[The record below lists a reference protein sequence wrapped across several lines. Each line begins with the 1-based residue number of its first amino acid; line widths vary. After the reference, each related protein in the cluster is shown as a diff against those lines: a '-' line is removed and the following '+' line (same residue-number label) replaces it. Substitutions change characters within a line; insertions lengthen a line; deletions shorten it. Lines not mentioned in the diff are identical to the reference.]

1 MHSQAGGLSV
11 WGRRRRPL
19 NEYRIGEETMRFT
32 RHFWPVIFAVLILTC
47 IPYTQAQSTTSGYVT
62 GSVTDSSKA
71 VISGAVVKLENTSTS
86 LGLTATSGDDG
97 TYHFDFVPPG
107 SYKIH
112 VNASGFGPWEQT
124 LTVTVG
130 QSSTANAQLS
140 IASSATTVEVAASE
154 ASLETEDGNVST
166 NFNEKQIQYVP
177 NPGQD
182 LTYIAQVSSGVVMN
196 TQAGGGN
203 FSAFGLPGYSNMFTI
218 NGMDYLN
225 SFGDNNKSGATNNS
239 LGANEMQSVTVVNN
253 GYSGNYGRMVGSNVN
268 FVTKSG
274 SNQVHGNAIYEWNGS
289 SLNANNF
296 FNNRND
302 TPRPFDNVN
311 QWAAS
316 IGSPIWKDR
325 TFFFVNN
332 EGLRIVLPTT
342 ASANI
347 PSPQFQAAT
356 LANLQLVNPGSVPFY
371 QKMFALYNGAPGAA
385 RATNSLTYG
394 GCGSAAF
401 EQTIGG
407 PCALQFQA
415 TPGNFTG
422 EWLVSW
428 RIDQILSPKDQMYLH
443 IFTDHGVQAT
453 NTDVINPV
461 FNATSPQPEW
471 QGQLNETHTFQSRAV
486 NQFIGA
492 FQWSGILFGPAN
504 YPAALDA
511 FPAKLTFS
519 DGSLHYLGQNQADPV
534 GRHITQYQFVD
545 DFSMTFGKHTLKA
558 GVDFLRDDLNVFQF
572 GNQTAGTITT
582 SLADFYNGSG
592 ASTSFNK
599 SFPLALHRGFA
610 AYDLGFYGEDDWAV
624 RPGLKLTLALRL
636 DRQSNTNCPTNCFA
650 RLAAPFEATDHN
662 PAIPY
667 NSAIQ
672 TGVSQAFYS
681 ATPIAIEPRFGFAWS
696 PFGSTTTVV
705 RGGIGNFR
713 DFIPQQS
720 LQGFALNSPNV
731 NSFNVTGNLSPDVAN
746 NIFSNASTSN
756 ATFLKGFSQ
765 GATLAD
771 LVATDP
777 GFSPPSLYGAQKQT
791 RNPTY
796 LEWNLELQH
805 AVGQTT
811 TLSLNYVGNHGVHEI
826 FINPSLNA
834 YAATG
839 FAGLPSTVPD
849 SRFGPVTELQSD
861 ATSQYHGL
869 VVSVRHNFAR
879 SFQATGSYTWSHALD
894 DVTDNG
900 FTAWGY
906 GTAPSLQYPQIP
918 SNPHANY
925 GNNDAD
931 VRSAFTASYVWT
943 PSFDAWTGRT
953 PKLLTAGWSV
963 SGTFITRTGFP
974 FTVIDGGTTGN
985 LTATNYGATVFANY
999 AGGAQPSC
1007 GNPNQPCLVSAD
1019 FSPAATGFGQQTR
1032 NQFRG
1037 PGYFNSDLSL
1047 LKSTKVRLFQEGQSF
1062 VFGASF
1068 FNVLNHPNFD
1078 QPVNNLSNTG
1088 QFGRIISTVS
1098 PPTSVLG
1105 SGLGGDSSPR
1115 QIQLIAKFIF

>member
-1 MHSQAGGLSV
+1 
-11 WGRRRRPL
+11 
-19 NEYRIGEETMRFT
+19 MRYP
-32 RHFWPVIFAVLILTC
+32 RHAWITVFAVILLVC
-47 IPYTQAQSTTSGYVT
+47 VPSLHAQSTTSGYVT
-62 GSVTDSSKA
+62 GSVTDASNALIK
-71 VISGAVVKLENTSTS
+71 GAVVKLENSDTS
-86 LGLTATSGDDG
+86 LSLTASSGNDG
-97 TYHFDFVPPG
+97 AYHFDFVPPG
-107 SYKIH
+107 NYKLT
-112 VNASGFGPWEQT
+112 VEANGFGPREQI

-130 QSSTANAQLS
+130 QSVTANAQLA
-140 IASSATTVEVAASE
+140 IASSATTVQVAAEE
-154 ASLETEDGNVST
+154 APIETEDGNVST
-166 NFNEKQIQYVP
+166 SFNEKQIQYVP

-182 LTYIAQVSSGVVMN
+182 LTYVAQVAPGVVMN
-196 TQAGGGN
+196 TQSGGGN

-225 SFGDNNKSGATNNS
+225 TFGDNNKSGATNDS

-316 IGSPIWKDR
+316 IGGPIWKDR

-342 ASANI
+342 TSANI
-347 PSPQFQAAT
+347 PSPQFEAAT
-356 LANLQLVNPGSVPFY
+356 LANLQQVNPGSVAFY
-371 QKMFALYNGAPGAA
+371 QKIFALYNGAPGAA

-394 GCGSAAF
+394 GCGTAAF

-428 RIDQILSPKDQMYLH
+428 RIDQILSSKDQVYLH

-453 NTDVINPV
+453 NTDVINQV

-471 QGQLNETHTFQSRAV
+471 QGQLNETHVFNSRAV

-504 YPAALDA
+504 YPAALAA

-545 DFSMTFGKHTLKA
+545 DFSRSFGKHTFKA
-558 GVDFLRDDLNVFQF
+558 GIDFLRDDLNVFQY

-582 SLADFYNGSG
+582 SLDDFYNGTG
-592 ASTSFNK
+592 PSTSFNK
-599 SFPLALHRGFA
+599 SFPQALHRGFA
-610 AYDLGFYGEDDWAV
+610 AYDLGFYGEDDWAI
-624 RPGLKLTLALRL
+624 RSDLKLTLALRF

-650 RLAAPFEATDHN
+650 RLAGPFEATDHD
-662 PAIPY
+662 PSIPY
-667 NSAIQ
+667 NQVIQ
-672 TGVSQAFYS
+672 TGVSHAFYS
-681 ATPIAIEPRFGFAWS
+681 ATPIAVEPRFGFAWS
-696 PFGSTTTVV
+696 PFGSKDTVV

-746 NIFSNASTSN
+746 NIFSNASSSN
-756 ATFLKGFSQ
+756 TTFLNGFSK

-777 GFSPPSLYGAQKQT
+777 GFSPPSIYGAQKQT

-805 AVGQTT
+805 ALGQATT
-811 TLSLNYVGNHGVHEI
+811 MSLNYVGNHGVHEI

-834 YAATG
+834 YAAAG
-839 FAGLPSTVPD
+839 FAGLPAAVPD
-849 SRFGPVTELQSD
+849 SRFGPMTELQSD

-869 VVSVRHNFAR
+869 VVSVRHTFAH
-879 SFQATGSYTWSHALD
+879 SFQATASYTWSHAMD

-918 SNPHANY
+918 SDPHASY

-931 VRSAFTASYVWT
+931 ARHAFTASYVWT
-943 PSFDAWTGRT
+943 PALDAWTGPV
-953 PKLLTAGWSV
+953 PKLLTSGWSV
-963 SGTFITRTGFP
+963 AGTFNTRTGFP
-974 FTVIDGGTTGN
+974 FTVIDGATTGN

-999 AGGAQPSC
+999 SGGAQPSC
-1007 GNPNQPCLVSAD
+1007 GNPNQLCLASAD
-1019 FSPAATGFGQQTR
+1019 FSSAATGFGQQRR

-1037 PGYFNSDLSL
+1037 PGYFNTDLSL
-1047 LKSTKVRLFQEGQSF
+1047 LKNTKVRLFAEGQSF

-1078 QPVNNLSNTG
+1078 QPVNNVSNTG
-1088 QFGRIISTVS
+1088 QFGRIIETVS

>member
-1 MHSQAGGLSV
+1 
-11 WGRRRRPL
+11 
-19 NEYRIGEETMRFT
+19 MRFT
-32 RHFWPVIFAVLILTC
+32 RHAWPAIFAALILSC
-47 IPYTQAQSTTSGYVT
+47 VPFIQAQSTTSGYVT
-62 GSVTDSSKA
+62 GSVTDASKA
-71 VISGAVVKLENTSTS
+71 VIKGAVVKLENTGTS
-86 LGLTATSGDDG
+86 LSLTTASGDDG
-97 TYHFDFVPPG
+97 AYHFDFVPPG
-107 SYKIH
+107 NYRLR
-112 VNASGFGPWEQT
+112 VEANGFNPWEQT

-130 QSSTANAQLS
+130 QSVTTNAPLS
-140 IASSATTVEVAASE
+140 VASSATTVEVAAG
-154 ASLETEDGNVST
+154 AALIATEDGNVST
-166 NFNEKQIQYVP
+166 SFNEKQIQFVP

-182 LTYIAQVSSGVVMN
+182 LTYVAQVAPGVVMN

-203 FSAFGLPGYSNMFTI
+203 FSSFGLPGYSNMFTI

-225 SFGDNNKSGATNNS
+225 SFGDNNKSGATNDS

-296 FNNRND
+296 FNNRNN

-316 IGSPIWKDR
+316 IGGPIWKDR

-385 RATNSLTYG
+385 RASNSLTFG
-394 GCGSAAF
+394 GCGSAEF

-422 EWLVSW
+422 EWLASW

-471 QGQLNETHTFQSRAV
+471 QGQLNETHIFQSRAV

-558 GVDFLRDDLNVFQF
+558 GIDFLRDDLNVFQF

-582 SLADFYNGSG
+582 SLEDFYNGQG

-650 RLAAPFEATDHN
+650 RLAAPFEATDHD
-662 PAIPY
+662 PSIPY
-667 NSAIQ
+667 NTAIQ

-681 ATPIAIEPRFGFAWS
+681 ATPISVEPRFGFAWS

-756 ATFLKGFSQ
+756 SAFLRGFSQ

-805 AVGQTT
+805 ALGQATT
-811 TLSLNYVGNHGVHEI
+811 MSLNYVGNHGVHEI

-834 YAATG
+834 YAVAG
-839 FAGLPSTVPD
+839 FAGLPTTVPD

-869 VVSVRHNFAR
+869 VVSVRHNFAH
-879 SFQATGSYTWSHALD
+879 SFQATGSYTWSHAFD

-906 GTAPSLQYPQIP
+906 GTAASLQYPQIP
-918 SNPHANY
+918 SNAHANY

-931 VRSAFTASYVWT
+931 VRNAFTASYVWT
-943 PSFDAWTGRT
+943 PAIDAWAGRT
-953 PKLLTAGWSV
+953 PKLLTSGWSV
-963 SGTFITRTGFP
+963 AGTFITRGGFP

-999 AGGAQPSC
+999 SGGQQPNC
-1007 GNPNQPCLVSAD
+1007 GNPNQPCLVAAD
-1019 FSPAATGFGQQTR
+1019 FEPVTTGFAQQRR

-1047 LKSTKVRLFQEGQSF
+1047 LKSTKVHLFQEGQSF

-1078 QPVNNLSNTG
+1078 QPVNNVSNAG
-1088 QFGRIISTVS
+1088 QFGRIIATVS

>member
-1 MHSQAGGLSV
+1 
-11 WGRRRRPL
+11 
-19 NEYRIGEETMRFT
+19 MRFT
-32 RHFWPVIFAVLILTC
+32 RYAWPAILATFMLAC
-47 IPYTQAQSTTSGYVT
+47 VPTMRAQSTTSGYVT
-62 GSVTDSSKA
+62 GSVTDASKA
-71 VISGAVVKLENTSTS
+71 VIKGAAVTLENTGTS
-86 LGLTATSGDDG
+86 LDLKATSGDEG
-97 TYHFDFVPPG
+97 AYHFDFVPPG
-107 SYKIH
+107 NYKLR
-112 VNASGFGPWEQT
+112 VEANGFNPSEQS

-130 QSSTANAQLS
+130 QSVTVNASLS

-154 ASLETEDGNVST
+154 ALIETEDGNVST
-166 NFNEKQIQYVP
+166 NFNEKQIQFVP

-182 LTYIAQVSSGVVMN
+182 LTYVAQVAPGVVMN

-253 GYSGNYGRMVGSNVN
+253 GYSGNYGRMVGS
-268 FVTKSG
+268 
-274 SNQVHGNAIYEWNGS
+274 IYEWNGS

-296 FNNRND
+296 FNNRNA

-316 IGSPIWKDR
+316 IGGPIWKDR

-332 EGLRIVLPTT
+332 EGLRIVLPTST
-342 ASANI
+342 SANI

-371 QKMFALYNGAPGAA
+371 QKIFALYNGATGAA
-385 RATNSLTYG
+385 RATNSLTDG

-428 RIDQILSPKDQMYLH
+428 RIDQILSPKDQVYLH

-471 QGQLNETHTFQSRAV
+471 QGQLNETHIFQSRAV
-486 NQFIGA
+486 NQFIAA

-504 YPAALDA
+504 YPAALNA

-545 DFSMTFGKHTLKA
+545 DFSMTFGKHTFKA

-582 SLADFYNGSG
+582 SLDDFYNGAG

-624 RPGLKLTLALRL
+624 RPGLKLTLALRF
-636 DRQSNTNCPTNCFA
+636 DRQSNTSCNTNCFA
-650 RLAAPFEATDHN
+650 RLAAPFEATDHD
-662 PAIPY
+662 PGIPY
-667 NSAIQ
+667 DQAIQ

-681 ATPIAIEPRFGFAWS
+681 ATAISVEPRLGFAWS
-696 PFGSTTTVV
+696 PFGSKDTVV

-731 NSFNVTGNLSPDVAN
+731 NSFNVTGNLSPDVPD
-746 NIFSNASTSN
+746 NIFSNASSSN
-756 ATFLKGFSQ
+756 TTFLHGFSQ

-796 LEWNLELQH
+796 LEWNLEVQRSL
-805 AVGQTT
+805 GQATT
-811 TLSLNYVGNHGVHEI
+811 MSLNYVGNHGVHEI

-834 YAATG
+834 YASAG
-839 FAGLPSTVPD
+839 FAGLPTAVPD

-869 VVSVRHNFAR
+869 VVSVRHNFGR
-879 SFQATGSYTWSHALD
+879 SFQATGSYTWSHAFD

-906 GTAPSLQYPQIP
+906 GTAASLQYPQVP

-931 VRSAFTASYVWT
+931 ARHVFTASYVWT
-943 PSFDAWTGRT
+943 PAIDAWTGRT
-953 PKLLTAGWSV
+953 PKLLTSGWSV
-963 SGTFITRTGFP
+963 AGTFVTRTGFP

-999 AGGAQPSC
+999 AGGQQPNCS
-1007 GNPNQPCLVSAD
+1007 NPNQLCLNAAD
-1019 FSPAATGFGQQTR
+1019 FSSAANGFGQQQR

-1037 PGYFNSDLSL
+1037 PGYFNTDLSL
-1047 LKSTKVRLFQEGQSF
+1047 LKSTKVRLFAEGQSF

-1088 QFGRIISTVS
+1088 QFGRIIETVS

-1115 QIQLIAKFIF
+1115 QIQLIGKFIF

>member
-1 MHSQAGGLSV
+1 
-11 WGRRRRPL
+11 
-19 NEYRIGEETMRFT
+19 MRFT
-32 RHFWPVIFAVLILTC
+32 RHAWPAIFSALILACVPTMR
-47 IPYTQAQSTTSGYVT
+47 AQSTTSGYVT

-71 VISGAVVKLENTSTS
+71 VIKGAAVTLENAGTS
-86 LGLTATSGDDG
+86 LNLKATSGDEG

-107 SYKIH
+107 NYKLR
-112 VNASGFGPWEQT
+112 VEANGFNPSEQS

-130 QSSTANAQLS
+130 QSAAVNASLS
-140 IASSATTVEVAASE
+140 IASSATTVQVSASE
-154 ASLETEDGNVST
+154 ALIETEDGNVST
-166 NFNEKQIQYVP
+166 NFNEKQIQFVP

-182 LTYIAQVSSGVVMN
+182 LTYVAQVAPGVVMN

-203 FSAFGLPGYSNMFTI
+203 FSSFGLPGYSNMFII

-296 FNNRND
+296 FNNRNA

-316 IGSPIWKDR
+316 IGGPIWKDR

-332 EGLRIVLPTT
+332 EGLRIVLPTST
-342 ASANI
+342 SANI

-371 QKMFALYNGAPGAA
+371 QKIFALYNGAAGAA
-385 RATNSLTYG
+385 RATNSLTDG

-428 RIDQILSPKDQMYLH
+428 RIDQILSPKDQVYLH

-471 QGQLNETHTFQSRAV
+471 QGQLNETHIFQSRAV
-486 NQFIGA
+486 NQFIAA

-519 DGSLHYLGQNQADPV
+519 DGSLHYLGQNQADPI

-582 SLADFYNGSG
+582 SLDDFYNGAG

-599 SFPLALHRGFA
+599 SFTQALHRGFA
-610 AYDLGFYGEDDWAV
+610 AYDIGFYGEDDWAV
-624 RPGLKLTLALRL
+624 KPGLKLTLALRF
-636 DRQSNTNCPTNCFA
+636 DRQSNTSCNTNCFA
-650 RLAAPFEATDHN
+650 RLAAPFAATDHD
-662 PAIPY
+662 PGIPY
-667 NSAIQ
+667 NQAIQ

-681 ATPIAIEPRFGFAWS
+681 ATPISVEPRFGFAWS
-696 PFGSTTTVV
+696 PFGSKDTVV

-731 NSFNVTGNLSPDVAN
+731 NSFNVTGNLSPDVAD
-746 NIFSNASTSN
+746 NIFSNASSSN
-756 ATFLKGFSQ
+756 TTFLHGFSQ
-765 GATLAD
+765 GATLGD

-796 LEWNLELQH
+796 LEWNLEVQRSL
-805 AVGQTT
+805 GQATT
-811 TLSLNYVGNHGVHEI
+811 MSLNYVGNHGVHEI

-834 YAATG
+834 YASGG
-839 FAGLPSTVPD
+839 FAGLPTAVPD

-879 SFQATGSYTWSHALD
+879 SFQATGSYTWSHAFD

-906 GTAPSLQYPQIP
+906 GTAASLQYPQIP

-931 VRSAFTASYVWT
+931 ARHVFTASYVWT
-943 PSFDAWTGRT
+943 PAIDAWTGRT
-953 PKLLTAGWSV
+953 PKLLTSGWSV
-963 SGTFITRTGFP
+963 AGTFVTRTGFP

-999 AGGAQPSC
+999 AGGQQPSC
-1007 GNPNQPCLVSAD
+1007 SNPNQLCLVASD
-1019 FSPAATGFGQQTR
+1019 FSSAANGFGQQQR

-1037 PGYFNSDLSL
+1037 PGYFNTDLSV
-1047 LKSTKVRLFQEGQSF
+1047 LKSTKVRLFAEGQSF

-1088 QFGRIISTVS
+1088 QFGRIIETVS

-1115 QIQLIAKFIF
+1115 QIQLIGKFIF

>member
-1 MHSQAGGLSV
+1 
-11 WGRRRRPL
+11 
-19 NEYRIGEETMRFT
+19 MR
-32 RHFWPVIFAVLILTC
+32 
-47 IPYTQAQSTTSGYVT
+47 GY
-62 GSVTDSSKA
+62 
-71 VISGAVVKLENTSTS
+71 
-86 LGLTATSGDDG
+86 
-97 TYHFDFVPPG
+97 
-107 SYKIH
+107 
-112 VNASGFGPWEQT
+112 
-124 LTVTVG
+124 
-130 QSSTANAQLS
+130 
-140 IASSATTVEVAASE
+140 EV
-154 ASLETEDGNVST
+154 
-166 NFNEKQIQYVP
+166 
-177 NPGQD
+177 
-182 LTYIAQVSSGVVMN
+182 
-196 TQAGGGN
+196 
-203 FSAFGLPGYSNMFTI
+203 
-218 NGMDYLN
+218 
-225 SFGDNNKSGATNNS
+225 
-239 LGANEMQSVTVVNN
+239 
-253 GYSGNYGRMVGSNVN
+253 
-268 FVTKSG
+268 
-274 SNQVHGNAIYEWNGS
+274 
-289 SLNANNF
+289 
-296 FNNRND
+296 
-302 TPRPFDNVN
+302 
-311 QWAAS
+311 
-316 IGSPIWKDR
+316 
-325 TFFFVNN
+325 
-332 EGLRIVLPTT
+332 VLPTST
-342 ASANI
+342 SANI
-347 PSPQFQAAT
+347 PSPQFEAAT
-356 LANLQLVNPGSVPFY
+356 LANLQLVNPGSVAFY
-371 QKMFALYNGAPGAA
+371 QKIFALYNGAAGAA
-385 RATNSLTYG
+385 RATNSLTDG

-428 RIDQILSPKDQMYLH
+428 RIDQILSSRDQVYLH

-453 NTDVINPV
+453 NTDVINQV

-471 QGQLNETHTFQSRAV
+471 QGQLNETHIFQSRAV
-486 NQFIGA
+486 NQFIAA

-504 YPAALDA
+504 YPAALAA

-582 SLADFYNGSG
+582 SLDDFYNGAG

-610 AYDLGFYGEDDWAV
+610 AYDIGFYGEDDWAV
-624 RPGLKLTLALRL
+624 RPGLKLTLALRF

-650 RLAAPFEATDHN
+650 RLAAPFGATDHD
-662 PAIPY
+662 PSIPY
-667 NSAIQ
+667 NQAIQ

-681 ATPIAIEPRFGFAWS
+681 ATALAVEPRFGFAWS
-696 PFGSTTTVV
+696 PFGSKDTVV

-731 NSFNVTGNLSPDVAN
+731 NSFNVTGNLSPDVAD
-746 NIFSNASTSN
+746 NIFSNASSSN
-756 ATFLKGFSQ
+756 TTFLNGFSQ

-796 LEWNLELQH
+796 LEWNLEVQRSL
-805 AVGQTT
+805 GQATT
-811 TLSLNYVGNHGVHEI
+811 MSLNYVGNHGVHEI
-826 FINPSLNA
+826 FINPSINA
-834 YAATG
+834 YATAG
-839 FAGLPSTVPD
+839 FAGLPTAVPD

-861 ATSQYHGL
+861 GTSQYHGL

-931 VRSAFTASYVWT
+931 ARHVFTASYVWT
-943 PSFDAWTGRT
+943 PAIDAWTGRT
-953 PKLLTAGWSV
+953 PKLLTAGWSI

-999 AGGAQPSC
+999 AGGAQPGC
-1007 GNPNQPCLVSAD
+1007 GNPNQSCLTAAD
-1019 FSPAATGFGQQTR
+1019 FSPAANGFGQQQR

-1037 PGYFNSDLSL
+1037 PGYFNTDLSL
-1047 LKSTKVRLFQEGQSF
+1047 LKSTKVRLFAEGQSF

-1068 FNVLNHPNFD
+1068 FNILNHPNFD

-1088 QFGRIISTVS
+1088 QFGRIIETVS

-1115 QIQLIAKFIF
+1115 QIQLIGKFIF